1 MHSDN
6 YILGMSDEVRR
17 MLLAGEAERS
27 GGVIRRTDNKQIVVW
42 LRDSDF
48 EGERSLNEGR
58 EIGAIPVALLGASF
72 FAIHKRLAVIES
84 KLTQIQEKLEKV
96 SSGLDVSN
104 FKLDGMLLG
113 ELKGLLYT
121 CALEIRE
128 GRTENLIHYRRKF
141 IEKYHSIQRVVEGIL
156 FNDELLKDCADVFH
170 EYLLAMILAGIAARD
185 VSIYANEHDSSRAF
199 STELCS
205 EIAKIEKR
213 LTEKIRSPSALFW
226 QREIHLD
233 IVKSVR
239 ESRDR
244 VLGHHAALNEIPREK
259 INASFLECQ
268 KRE

>member
-6 YILGMSDEVRR
+6 YFLGMSDEVRR

-48 EGERSLNEGR
+48 EDDRSLNEGHGV
-58 EIGAIPVALLGASF
+58 GAIPVALLGASF
-72 FAIHKRLAVIES
+72 VAIHKRLAVIES
-84 KLTQIQEKLEKV
+84 KLNQIQEKLEKV
-96 SSGLDVSN
+96 SSAVDASN
-104 FKLDGMLLG
+104 LKLDGMLLG
-113 ELKGLLYT
+113 ELKGLLQA
-121 CALEIRE
+121 CALEISE

-156 FNDELLKDCADVFH
+156 SKDELLKDCADVFH
-170 EYLLAMILAGIAARD
+170 EYLMAMILAGIAARD
-185 VSIYANEHDSSRAF
+185 VSIYANEQDSSRVF
-199 STELCS
+199 SAELCA
-205 EIAKIEKR
+205 EITKLEKK
-213 LTEKIRSPSALFW
+213 LTEKIKSPSSLFW

-233 IVKSVR
+233 IINSVR

-244 VLGHHAALNEIPREK
+244 VLGHNAALIEIPLEK
-259 INASFLECQ
+259 INSSFLKHQ